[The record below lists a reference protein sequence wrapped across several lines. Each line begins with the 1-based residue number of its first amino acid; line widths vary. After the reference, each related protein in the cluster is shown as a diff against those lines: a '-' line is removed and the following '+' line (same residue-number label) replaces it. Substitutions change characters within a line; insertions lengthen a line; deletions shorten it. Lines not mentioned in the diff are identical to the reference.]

1 MNWNID
7 PTHAELEFAV
17 KHLMISTVKGRFRT
31 FTGTGSTNP
40 DGTLASVAMQID
52 AKSLDTNV
60 VPRDE
65 HLRSADFFDV
75 ERHPQ
80 LTFASTA
87 IRQKGSELDIIGDLT
102 IRGVTR
108 SVTLTGEYTAP
119 SKDPWGNNRAALAVS
134 GKISRKDW
142 GLTWNQALELG
153 GVAVGDEVKLRIE
166 AEAVAV
172 PQGELVGAA

>member
-60 VPRDE
+60 EPRDE

-119 SKDPWGNNRAALAVS
+119 SKDPWGNDRAALAVG

>member
-1 MNWNID
+1 MQWNID

-31 FTGTGSTNP
+31 FTGTGTTNP

-60 VPRDE
+60 TPRDE

-87 IRQKGSELDIIGDLT
+87 IRQKGSDLDIVGDLT

-119 SKDPWGNNRAALAVS
+119 SKDPWGNSRAALAVG
-134 GKISRKDW
+134 GKISRKEW